1 MKYEFIFGPVNS
13 RRLGISLGIDLVP
26 AKLCTLNCIYC
37 ESGVTTHMTL
47 DRREYVSQKKIL
59 NELDHYLKNNATPD
73 YITFSGNGEPT
84 LNSRIGQII
93 ETIKIKYPSI
103 KISVITNGTLLHLDS
118 VKTELQSADIVM
130 PSLDAASIIEFQKIN
145 KPHFQ
150 LSLNNHI
157 QGLIDF
163 SHQYIGKLCLEI
175 LFLKG
180 VNDSVTE
187 IENIKVILDKISIHK
202 IQLNT
207 LDRPG
212 VDECIEPVSLQFL
225 EQVQKKWKDL
235 PVEIIA
241 KTDQNP
247 TKNYTIKTSLNKN
260 SNLQH
265 QILQLISRRSCT
277 LTDLE
282 VAFNISQDQL
292 KPIIHHL
299 ESQKLLTQKSQSR
312 GTFYSTL

>member
-26 AKLCTLNCIYC
+26 AKVCTLNCIYC

-47 DRREYVSQKKIL
+47 DRKEYVSQENIFK
-59 NELDHYLKNNATPD
+59 ELDHYLKNNATPN

-84 LNSRIGQII
+84 LNSKIGEII
-93 ETIKIKYPSI
+93 QSIKTKYPTI

-130 PSLDAASIIEFQKIN
+130 PSLDAASLTEFQKIN
-145 KPHFQ
+145 KPHFK

-163 SHQYIGKLCLEI
+163 SHQYLGKLCLEI

-180 VNDSVTE
+180 FNDSTTE
-187 IENIKVILDKISIHK
+187 IDNIKSILDKISVYK

-212 VDECIEPVSLQFL
+212 VDDYIEPVCLQLL

-241 KTDQNP
+241 KSDQNP
-247 TKNYTIKTSLNKN
+247 TNNITIKMNHMEN
-260 SNLQH
+260 SNLKY

-277 LTDLE
+277 LIDLE
-282 VAFNISQDQL
+282 VTFNISQNQL
-292 KPIIHHL
+292 KPILHQL
-299 ESQKLLTQKSQSR
+299 ESQNLLTQKSQSR
-312 GTFYSTL
+312 GTFYSIL